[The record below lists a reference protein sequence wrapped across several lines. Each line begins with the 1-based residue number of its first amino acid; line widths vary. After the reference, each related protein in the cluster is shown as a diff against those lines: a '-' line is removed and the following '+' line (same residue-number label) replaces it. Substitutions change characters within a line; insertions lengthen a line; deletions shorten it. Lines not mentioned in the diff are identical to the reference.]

1 MVSIGFYGLA
11 CMIFLLVMGV
21 PVTFA
26 LGAVAAVGL
35 TLVAGL
41 DSMLQQ
47 TIMVAMQTGTDF
59 ILLCIPLFV
68 FMGKMVFHT
77 GIARDLFT
85 CIERWLGRLQG
96 GLLISSV
103 VTCAC
108 FGAITGSSSASV
120 ADHGRDPAPGA
131 EALQV

>member
-26 LGAVAAVGL
+26 LGTVAAVGL
-35 TLVAGL
+35 MLVAGL

-85 CIERWLGRLQG
+85 WRPAHLLRRHLRLLRRHHGVLVRLGG
-96 GLLISSV
+96 
-103 VTCAC
+103 
-108 FGAITGSSSASV
+108 
-120 ADHGRDPAPGA
+120 DHGRDPAPGA